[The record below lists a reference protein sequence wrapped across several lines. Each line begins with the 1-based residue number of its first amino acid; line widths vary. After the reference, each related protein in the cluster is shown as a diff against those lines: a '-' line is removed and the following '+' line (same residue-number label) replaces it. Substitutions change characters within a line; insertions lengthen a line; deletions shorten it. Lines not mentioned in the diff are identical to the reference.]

1 MINQT
6 KVAVI
11 GLGGV
16 AQLIHLPNLLKL
28 NNVQVSSV
36 AEINKNRLNTIAD
49 KFNVKERFTDYKE
62 LLAKDDCEA
71 VIIATPTSTHKDV
84 ALDCLKAGKNL
95 LVEKPLAR
103 SYEEAKV
110 ILASANKFKKKL
122 MVGMNLRFRP
132 DAMLLRSLISSG
144 EIGDPFYIKCGWIR
158 RQSSAQKWFTRK
170 TEAGG
175 GVIFDLGILLLDLSL
190 WLLDYPQVQSVSTKN
205 FNHNTKDVEDTSISF
220 IKFGN
225 SSVVSLETSWSLV
238 LDKDDFYV
246 NVYGTK
252 GYATLSPFRVYKRM
266 DDQIMDLSPS
276 QPESPLTL
284 FRKSYVNELKTF
296 IGAVRGLNPLFSSGN
311 EALSRMKII
320 DSMYKSAKENKEVR
334 FKT

>member
-36 AEINKNRLNTIAD
+36 AEINKNRLNAIAD

-62 LLAKDDCEA
+62 LLAKDDCDA

-144 EIGDPFYIKCGWIR
+144 EIGEPFYIKCGWIR